1 MWLKPLPRR
10 SLVRQASSDNTLKA
24 SARAYAI
31 QGLVKYH
38 GLRNEKLRL
47 PFHDSISVCM
57 KALPTITTV
66 AFNRELEKDRIR
78 INGKSPSRK
87 EQDRALAVV
96 NQLRNMSGM
105 GSLKARIESRNP
117 DVKGKGLG
125 FSASGFAALGLAT
138 ARALDLDIK
147 TPKLSEVVRLGAGS
161 ASRSLA
167 GAFSI
172 WYANKNGRSYAE
184 ELAPANSIKMR
195 TIIVPIESEIKTDR
209 AHADAVRSP
218 FFKPRLAYLRSLLP
232 RMKRAISKKDAESIG
247 RLAEEDTLN
256 LHAVTMTGKEGLVL
270 FSPLSIEIIREVR
283 RLRTEED
290 LPVWFSL
297 DTGPSVFVNTTRDAA
312 ERVRR
317 NLSKI
322 TDNLLVSDPG
332 GPAEMIDKHLF

>member
-1 MWLKPLPRR
+1 MDK
-10 SLVRQASSDNTLKA
+10 ALKA

-66 AFNRELEKDRIR
+66 SFNRDYGEDRIR
-78 INGKSPSRK
+78 INGKSPSRR
-87 EQDRALAVV
+87 EQDRVLTVL
-96 NQLRNMSGM
+96 NHLRHLSRQDD
-105 GSLKARIESRNP
+105 LKARIESRNP
-117 DVKGKGLG
+117 DVQGKGLG

-138 ARALDLDIK
+138 ARALEFDIK
-147 TPKLSEVVRLGAGS
+147 TPELSEVVRLGAGS

-172 WYANKNGRSYAE
+172 WYANRNGRSYAE
-184 ELAPANSIKMR
+184 VLASASSIRMR
-195 TIIVPIESEIKTDR
+195 SIIVPIESDIKTDR
-209 AHADAVRSP
+209 AHANVVKSP
-218 FFKPRLAYLRSLLP
+218 FFKPRLAYLRSILP
-232 RMKRAISKKDAESIG
+232 RMKRAISRKDAEAIG

-256 LHAVTMTGKEGLVL
+256 LHAVTMTGKGGLVL

-283 RLRTEED
+283 RLRSEED
-290 LPVWFSL
+290 VPVWFSL

-312 ERVRR
+312 QSVRR
-317 NLSKI
+317 NISKI

-332 GPAEMIDKHLF
+332 GPAEIIDKHLF

>member
-1 MWLKPLPRR
+1 M
-10 SLVRQASSDNTLKA
+10 KA

-47 PFHDSISVCM
+47 PFHDSISVNM

-66 AFNRELEKDRIR
+66 AFNDAYLEDRIR
-78 INGKSPSRK
+78 IGGKTPSRK
-87 EQDRALAVV
+87 EQDRVLAVV
-96 NQLRNMSGM
+96 DHLRRLSGQW
-105 GSLKARIESRNP
+105 SLKAKIESRNP
-117 DVKGKGLG
+117 NVSGKGLG

-138 ARALDLDIK
+138 ARALELNIN
-147 TPKLSEVVRLGAGS
+147 TPDLSEVVRLGAGS

-172 WYANKNGRSYAE
+172 WYANRNGRSYAE
-184 ELAPANSIKMR
+184 ELASANSIKLR
-195 TIIVPIESEIKTDR
+195 TIIVPIESEIETDR
-209 AHADAVRSP
+209 AHADVVKSP
-218 FFKPRLAYLRSLLP
+218 FFKARLAYLRGILP
-232 RMKRAISKKDAESIG
+232 RMKRAISKRNAEAIA

-256 LHAVTMTGKEGLVL
+256 LHAVTMTGKEGMVL
-270 FSPLSIEIIREVR
+270 FSPLSIEVIREVR

-312 ERVRR
+312 QSVRR
-317 NLSKI
+317 SISKI
-322 TDNLLVSDPG
+322 TDNVLVSDPG
-332 GPAEMIDKHLF
+332 GPAEIIDKHLF